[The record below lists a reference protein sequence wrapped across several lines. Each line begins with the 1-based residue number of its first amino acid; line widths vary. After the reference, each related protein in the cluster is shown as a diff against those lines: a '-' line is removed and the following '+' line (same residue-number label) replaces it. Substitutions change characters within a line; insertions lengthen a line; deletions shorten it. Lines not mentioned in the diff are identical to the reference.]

1 MCNRLLL
8 PWVLAV
14 FSLITLSS
22 CEEETSKII
31 TDETAK
37 DVTGNWKVLKLTRNG
52 EDLSNR
58 LGLDDFHISFKADGT
73 YSLSEQLPFV
83 VNDAGTYR
91 LSDPQYPFGLILQP
105 QGDAAEVPVKFQFP
119 IIKGERQM
127 SLSFSLGC
135 SSNTYQFDFERQ
147 N

>member
-1 MCNRLLL
+1 MRMKRLSH
-8 PWVLAV
+8 WVFTVL
-14 FSLITLSS
+14 SLITLSS
-22 CEEETSKII
+22 CEEEMSNIV

-52 EDLSNR
+52 EDLSKR
-58 LGLDDFHISFKADGT
+58 LDLNDFQISFKADGT

-83 VNDAGTYR
+83 VNDAGNYT
-91 LSDPQYPFGLILQP
+91 LSDPQFPFSLILQP
-105 QGDAAEVPVKFQFP
+105 EGETTEVPVKFQFP
-119 IIKGERQM
+119 VVKGKRQL
-127 SLSFSLGC
+127 SLTFSLGC

>member
-1 MCNRLLL
+1 MKRLSH
-8 PWVLAV
+8 WVFTVL
-14 FSLITLSS
+14 SLITLSS
-22 CEEETSKII
+22 CEEETPKIV

-37 DVTGNWKVLKLTRNG
+37 DVTGDWKVLKLTRNG
-52 EDLSNR
+52 EDLSKR
-58 LGLDDFHISFKADGT
+58 LDLNDFQISFKADGT

-83 VNDAGTYR
+83 VNDIGTYR

-105 QGDAAEVPVKFQFP
+105 QGDAAEVQVKFQFP
-119 IIKGERQM
+119 IIKGKRQL